1 MNRSP
6 DSYEDEDGPQGGLEM
21 TQTVNTSRAVV
32 AGLLWFAVS
41 AALSGGRNLMNSGMT
56 GATMGAAVL
65 GNGLV
70 HSALSVAPSQTSS
83 ALATGGIFAGLQM
96 VRGDANLV
104 VNGLSGAGTDFVTE
118 YVGDMLGYT
127 A

>member
-41 AALSGGRNLMNSGMT
+41 AALSGGRDLMNSGMT
-56 GATMGAAVL
+56 GGVMAASVL

-70 HSALSVAPSQTSS
+70 HSALSIAPSQTSS

-96 VRGDANLV
+96 VRGDSNLV
-104 VNGLSGAGTDFVTE
+104 VNGLSGAAVDFGTE

>member
-32 AGLLWFAVS
+32 AGLLFFAVS
-41 AALSGGRNLMNSGMT
+41 AALSGGRNITNSAMT
-56 GATMGAAVL
+56 GAVMGASVL

-70 HSALSVAPSQTSS
+70 HSALSIAPSQTSS
-83 ALATGGIFAGLQM
+83 ALATGGMFAALQM
-96 VRGDANLV
+96 VRGDSNLV
-104 VNGLSGAGTDFVTE
+104 VNGLSGAAVDFGTE